1 MPAAIMPPGA
11 AAAPARAAG
20 ANGRGAAGSR
30 PDVIVAGA
38 GVIGLGV
45 AWRARLRGL
54 TVTVV
59 DPAPGSGA
67 SWTAAGMLA
76 PLSELHYGEQPLLA
90 LNMAS
95 AQRYP
100 TFVAELE
107 RSSGTEV
114 GYLRCGTLVAA
125 WDSADMAGLR
135 DIHGFARSLGLRTEL
150 LTRRE
155 LRARVPASASG
166 LAGALAAPDDHQI
179 DNRLLH
185 GALLRACVAEG
196 VTLLPAAARRWLL
209 RGDRV
214 VGLELADGTELTAPV
229 AVLACGAWSGRIDGL
244 PPGVLP
250 AVRPVKGQT
259 LRLRTVGPPP
269 LTCVLR
275 GTVRGHPVYLVPRAD
290 GRIVVGASSEEA
302 GFDLRPRAGAVYEL
316 LRDAQALVP
325 AVGEAELEEVSTGLR
340 PASPDNAPLI
350 GPSRLP
356 GLLLAV
362 GHYRNGVLLTPVTA
376 DAIAGLLADG
386 ALPGEAAA
394 FTPARFDHAI
404 DRTVDR
410 AVEYAGDR
418 AGEGRVADDQ
428 AVENRSTREDVR

>member
-1 MPAAIMPPGA
+1 MPAAIMSPGA
-11 AAAPARAAG
+11 AVVPAHAAG
-20 ANGRGAAGSR
+20 VRGRGSPGSR

-59 DPAPGSGA
+59 DPEPGSGA

-76 PLSELHYGEQPLLA
+76 PLSELHYGEKPLLG

-95 AQRYP
+95 ARRYP
-100 TFVAELE
+100 AFVEELE

-125 WDSADMAGLR
+125 WDGADMAGLR
-135 DIHGFARSLGLRTEL
+135 DIHGFARSLGLETEL
-150 LTRRE
+150 LTRRQ
-155 LRARVPASASG
+155 LRARVPASAGG
-166 LAGALAAPDDHQI
+166 LAGALSAPDDHQV

-196 VTLLPAAARRWLL
+196 VTLLPTAARRWLL

-214 VGLELADGTELTAPV
+214 VGLALADGTELTAPV
-229 AVLACGAWSGRIDGL
+229 VVLACGAWSGRIDGL
-244 PPGVLP
+244 PPGAVP

-259 LRLRTVGPPP
+259 LRLRTAGPPL

-275 GTVRGHPVYLVPRAD
+275 GAVRGCPVYLVPRAD
-290 GRIVVGASSEEA
+290 GRIVVGASSEEV
-302 GFDLRPRAGAVYEL
+302 GFDMRPRAGAVYEL

-325 AVGEAELEEVSTGLR
+325 GLGEAELEEVSTSLR

-350 GPSRLP
+350 GPSRIP

-386 ALPGEAAA
+386 ILPDEVAP
-394 FTPARFDHAI
+394 FTPARFDRAEERSVEE
-404 DRTVDR
+404 RTV
-410 AVEYAGDR
+410 E
-418 AGEGRVADDQ
+418 DQ
-428 AVENRSTREDVR
+428 AVGDRTTREDVG

>member
-11 AAAPARAAG
+11 TVVPARAAG
-20 ANGRGAAGSR
+20 VRGWSSPGSR

-59 DPAPGSGA
+59 DPEPGSGA

-76 PLSELHYGEQPLLA
+76 PLSELHYGEKPLLA

-95 AQRYP
+95 ARRYP
-100 TFVAELE
+100 AFVEELE
-107 RSSGTEV
+107 RSSGIEV

-125 WDSADMAGLR
+125 WDGADMAGLR
-135 DIHGFARSLGLRTEL
+135 DIHGFARSLGLETEL
-150 LTRRE
+150 LTRRQ

-166 LAGALAAPDDHQI
+166 LAGALSAPDDHQV

-185 GALLRACVAEG
+185 SALLRACVAEG
-196 VTLLPAAARRWLL
+196 VTLLPTAARRWLL

-214 VGLELADGTELTAPV
+214 VGLALADGTDLTAPV
-229 AVLACGAWSGRIDGL
+229 VVLACGAWSGRIDGL
-244 PPGVLP
+244 PPGAVP

-259 LRLRTVGPPP
+259 LRLRTVGSPL

-275 GTVRGHPVYLVPRAD
+275 GSVRGCPVYLVPRAD
-290 GRIVVGASSEEA
+290 GRIVVGASSEEV
-302 GFDLRPRAGAVYEL
+302 GFDVRPRAGAVYEL

-325 AVGEAELEEVSTGLR
+325 GLGEAELEEVSTSLR

-350 GPSRLP
+350 GPSRIP

-386 ALPGEAAA
+386 ALPDEVAA
-394 FTPARFDHAI
+394 FIPARFDRTEDQAAE
-404 DRTVDR
+404 DRTV
-410 AVEYAGDR
+410 E
-418 AGEGRVADDQ
+418 DQ
-428 AVENRSTREDVR
+428 AAADRTTREDVG